1 MDALTAS
8 ATNKKEPRK
17 RKRRIS
23 GSKDNSTSGDGS
35 PPASPTTPQTPTS
48 PTVEESK
55 STPLRFYQDTLDT
68 EEEDKDKENRSK
80 SPTEDEKKVISESP
94 MSPCD
99 KDDTN
104 ISIKLEI
111 NEDDPPPPVILPGG
125 LRSVLSVHKRKG
137 PKKTLTWR
145 TEIQDVQYFEL
156 DETERVN
163 VTKTFLA
170 MKQMEHIHERESFK
184 KGRNLANEDFMEEKT
199 SWSKLIPIDIEK
211 VSVVHPGH
219 NSKEKEIQKARQE
232 KVLQAIYFHT
242 SKIPDSPAEAD
253 HEIHPVSEPAVIPL
267 EDVTGASESVNNF
280 QNTPW
285 PEPKATPP
293 AIKPNPGMPNPQIFP
308 NGPPFNQGFNGMPFG
323 MPGPGYQQGMMA
335 PMGGGE
341 WSGNGPNMIMN
352 EGMSNPDMFMGPGPG
367 PGPGMGPGSM
377 FPGQANE
384 YPMMDGGAPAPSG
397 FQPGFNNQMG
407 PGGPPMGMNRPM
419 GPYGFKNRGGIRG
432 LAPRGGHMGWRS
444 KGPGNW
450 SGPHRGGSGHRG
462 NGRLCTHFQKK
473 GFCRHGDSCPF
484 VHSGGGRPH
493 Y

>member
-68 EEEDKDKENRSK
+68 EEDDKDKEIRSK
-80 SPTEDEKKVISESP
+80 SPMEEVKDAIVSESP

-99 KDDTN
+99 KDDIN
-104 ISIKLEI
+104 ISLKLEI
-111 NEDDPPPPVILPGG
+111 NEDDPPPPVIMPGG

-145 TEIQDVQYFEL
+145 TVIQDVQYFEL

-163 VTKTFLA
+163 VTKTFSA
-170 MKQMEHIHERESFK
+170 MKQMEHTHEREAFK
-184 KGRNLANEDFMEEKT
+184 KGRNITNDDFMEEKT
-199 SWSKLIPIDIEK
+199 MWRKLIPIDGLKGAIVE
-211 VSVVHPGH
+211 PGV
-219 NSKEKEIQKARQE
+219 NSKEKEIQKVRQE
-232 KVLQAIYFHT
+232 KVMQAMYFN

-253 HEIHPVSEPAVIPL
+253 HEILPASEPVSIPL
-267 EDVTGASESVNNF
+267 EDVTGATESVNNF

-285 PEPKATPP
+285 PDPKVTPP
-293 AIKPNPGMPNPQIFP
+293 TVKPNPGMPNPQMFP
-308 NGPPFNQGFNGMPFG
+308 NGPPFNPGFNGIPFG
-323 MPGPGYQQGMMA
+323 MPGPGYQQGMMP
-335 PMGGGE
+335 PMAGGE
-341 WSGNGPNMIMN
+341 WAGNGPNMMMN
-352 EGMSNPDMFMGPGPG
+352 EGMPNPDMFMGPGPG

-377 FPGQANE
+377 FSGQTND
-384 YPMMDGGAPAPSG
+384 YPMMDVGSTAPTG

-419 GPYGFKNRGGIRG
+419 GPFGFKNRGGVRG
-432 LAPRGGHMGWRS
+432 PAPRGGHMGWRS

-450 SGPHRGGSGHRG
+450 NGPHRGGSGHRG

-484 VHSGGGRPH
+484 VHSGGVRPH
-493 Y
+493 F